1 MDFFTNCKP
10 ADWKT
15 GFEPRVSVES
25 TMPYEEY
32 ARPLEVSGNDKRQY
46 RLVRLPNNLIAL
58 CVQDSESEVASAS
71 LSVGVGSNVNSAQL
85 LGLAHFLE
93 HMLFMGTEKYPK
105 EGEYHEYIANN
116 SGKANAYTSFEETN
130 YYFSVVNGAFEG
142 ALDRF
147 AQFFISPL
155 FSADCVDREL
165 MAVDSEYKNKLQDDD
180 RRFYRVMADTS
191 NPAHPYSKF
200 TTGNTQTLRDA
211 ANALGLNLRDEMIK
225 LYNKYYSADNM
236 RLVVVGSHSLDELTE
251 WAASKF
257 SAVISKGNITPR
269 FGCHL
274 LSSAEIG
281 KVIRYKTV
289 GEKFNLEL
297 EFSIPEIKSTYRS
310 KPFGYISSLLAHKG
324 PGSIF
329 SMLRKNGW
337 ATSLF
342 ASSNS
347 GCDDGFTIYRIG
359 VTATP
364 KGLEEYQAIVG
375 LIFAYVKMLK
385 EQGPQEWYFQ
395 ELAIVKKAKYDY
407 KARENVQSYARNV
420 ASDAH
425 NEYVLP
431 NHLLSQD
438 ELLGNYDAELISAC
452 LGFINPQNYRLY
464 IGAQEH

>member
-71 LSVGVGSNVNSAQL
+71 LSVGVGSN
-85 LGLAHFLE
+85 
-93 HMLFMGTEKYPK
+93 GTEKYPK

-310 KPFGYISSLLAHKG
+310 

-407 KARENVQSYARNV
+407 KAREN
-420 ASDAH
+420 
-425 NEYVLP
+425 
-431 NHLLSQD
+431 
-438 ELLGNYDAELISAC
+438 
-452 LGFINPQNYRLY
+452 
-464 IGAQEH
+464 